1 MNTTLPECAICMSR
15 QTQIDNRLVCTHN
28 NSFCEKCIDECVL
41 HKIYDCTL
49 CKRAMNVER
58 QTTIYISAPEVQTN
72 QQTRRCIL
80 TYFIYYTLLFM
91 GCELYRYMH
100 KHTYDHVDAYT
111 RVDVYNR
118 SDVS

>member
-15 QTQIDNRLVCTHN
+15 QTQVDDRLVCTHN
-28 NSFCEKCIDECVL
+28 NSFCKKCIDDCAS
-41 HKIYDCTL
+41 HNIYDCPL

-72 QQTRRCIL
+72 QRTRTCII
-80 TYFIYYTLLFM
+80 TYFIYYILVFM
-91 GCELYRYMH
+91 GCEFYRLMH
-100 KHTYDHVDAYT
+100 KSTHTHVDAHT
-111 RVDVYNR
+111 RVDAYNR